1 MCSVYESY
9 GSIFC
14 LISSLHPARRY
25 ILLRDLH
32 QAPPSIQNSI
42 LAFCHQK
49 WKRPASLVVPI
60 HEISIREKRVK
71 PSQGQLGLI
80 RGLIL
85 CLFFD
90 IIGGTT
96 LSTWNFVNSDASKR
110 HSKMEHLSKK
120 DKYPVN
126 HKSRWLEE
134 GFRYRWLVV
143 KEIGAAFSVSIT
155 LVFNHLRWNLSFSLN
170 SVIFIQI
177 VHFYPKSKAMSNQNE

>member
-42 LAFCHQK
+42 LLPPK
-49 WKRPASLVVPI
+49 METASVP
-60 HEISIREKRVK
+60 SGTDTWRYEKRVK

-85 CLFFD
+85 SFFD
-90 IIGGTT
+90 NIGGYIIKCMKICELWRIKTSSKWNIFRKKSSIHWTVLRKWTFHQISHQGSFWLDPWKT
-96 LSTWNFVNSDASKR
+96 LASNS
-110 HSKMEHLSKK
+110 L
-120 DKYPVN
+120 
-126 HKSRWLEE
+126 
-134 GFRYRWLVV
+134 
-143 KEIGAAFSVSIT
+143 
-155 LVFNHLRWNLSFSLN
+155 
-170 SVIFIQI
+170 
-177 VHFYPKSKAMSNQNE
+177 

>member
-1 MCSVYESY
+1 METASV
-9 GSIFC
+9 
-14 LISSLHPARRY
+14 
-25 ILLRDLH
+25 
-32 QAPPSIQNSI
+32 PSGTDTWNIDT
-42 LAFCHQK
+42 
-49 WKRPASLVVPI
+49 R
-60 HEISIREKRVK
+60 KRVK

-90 IIGGTT
+90 IIGGTI
-96 LSTWNFVNSDASKR
+96 LITWNFVNSDASKR

-120 DKYPVN
+120 NKHPVN

-170 SVIFIQI
+170 SSIFILKLREWVI
-177 VHFYPKSKAMSNQNE
+177 KMSNITVDSP